1 MRKQLGIMAAL
12 VALAVGA
19 CGGGDASSTSSA
31 TETATNGS
39 DSASSTRGG
48 PGNGFMSAE
57 VRDCLKKAGVD
68 LPQAPQG
75 AGDGPSGTVPDGG
88 AGLPS
93 GAPPQGDNGSP
104 SGAPPEGGF
113 PGQGGDLSQQDR
125 EALQAALKKCG
136 VDVRPGQAGGR
147 APDIDDAAYQ
157 QRVRDYVAC
166 VRDNGYDLPD
176 PDFSGNG
183 PVFDDKEVD
192 RTSQAFQDASRK
204 CQDRL
209 RPPTSATTTPSAS

>member
-1 MRKQLGIMAAL
+1 MRKRFGTVATLGVVL

-19 CGGGDASSTSSA
+19 CGGGDASSSAGTGTS
-31 TETATNGS
+31 GS
-39 DSASSTRGG
+39 DSASSGRAE

-57 VRDCLKKAGVD
+57 VRECLKKAGVD

-75 AGDGPSGTVPDGG
+75 AGEGPTGTVPEGG
-88 AGLPS
+88 GPPS
-93 GAPPQGDNGSP
+93 GALPQGGDGPP

-113 PGQGGDLSQQDR
+113 SGQGGNLSQRDR

-192 RTSQAFQDASRK
+192 RNSQAFQTASRK

-209 RPPTSATTTPSAS
+209 RPPTSATTTSSGA

>member
-1 MRKQLGIMAAL
+1 MATLGVVL

-19 CGGGDASSTSSA
+19 CGGGDASSSSA
-31 TETATNGS
+31 GAGTNGS
-39 DSASSTRGG
+39 DSGSR
-48 PGNGFMSAE
+48 NGFMNAE

-68 LPQAPQG
+68 LPQPRQG
-75 AGDGPSGTVPDGG
+75 AGEGPASTVPEGGDGP
-88 AGLPS
+88 
-93 GAPPQGDNGSP
+93 P